1 MSADR
6 HRAVTI
12 EELHAY
18 VDGQLP
24 PERIPEVE
32 AHLRADPQAAAR
44 VRDYR
49 AINAALRAALDPD
62 LPDPAL
68 PEDGDAP
75 SPRPAPLPARRRPW
89 LGLAMAAAF
98 AGLLVGGAGGWL
110 SRGYL
115 QGDAPEMQALARHA
129 AAAYQVFAPDVIHPV
144 DMAESD
150 RLAAWLSNRMNMDFP
165 VPELSQAG
173 FRLVGGRLMV
183 GDGRPAGMLMYEN
196 GQGRRIVLYVRN
208 DLPAGDPTRMRHES
222 TAAGVAVYWRDAAAG
237 FALAGGFPEPELRS
251 IANLIRARFT
261 S

>member
-24 PERIPEVE
+24 RERVPEVE
-32 AHLRADPQAAAR
+32 ARLLADPLAAAQ
-44 VRDYR
+44 VRDYQ
-49 AINAALRAALDPD
+49 AINAALRAALDPG
-62 LPDPAL
+62 L
-68 PEDGDAP
+68 PEAGDTP
-75 SPRPAPLPARRRPW
+75 SPRPALLPARRRAW
-89 LGLAMAAAF
+89 LRMAMAAAF
-98 AGLLVGGAGGWL
+98 AGLLLGGAGGWL

-115 QGDAPEMQALARHA
+115 RGDVPEMQALARHA

-150 RLAAWLSNRMNMDFP
+150 RLTAWLSNRMNMDFP

-222 TAAGVAVYWRDAAAG
+222 TAAGATVYWRDAAAG